1 LIVLQD
7 AATVTWPEGKMSD
20 YGIEDDLITSVRD
33 KVTEGTSAFF
43 LLTEKAVTHKV
54 VDERK
59 DEKFELIA
67 SNLTKEQ
74 EEGLMVA
81 FSAN

>member
-1 LIVLQD
+1 
-7 AATVTWPEGKMSD
+7 MSD